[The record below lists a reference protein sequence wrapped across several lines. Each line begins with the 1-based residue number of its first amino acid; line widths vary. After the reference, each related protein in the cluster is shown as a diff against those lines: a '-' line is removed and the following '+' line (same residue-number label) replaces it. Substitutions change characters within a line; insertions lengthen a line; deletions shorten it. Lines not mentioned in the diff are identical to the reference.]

1 MLVKR
6 IFLQTNYFSSKGNRS
21 KMSFLKVEK
30 LSKFF
35 GGLMALCELNFEIF
49 EGEIFGVIGPNGSG
63 KTTLFNV
70 ITGFLKAN
78 SGKVSF
84 MGRDITGLPPHQICR
99 QGIARIFQL
108 VKPFHQLTTLQNVMV
123 SRAYGKDPA
132 TNIRK
137 AKKEVVGILS
147 FVGLGN
153 KIEVLASQ
161 LTMAE
166 RKRLELARALA
177 AQPQLLLL
185 DELMAGLN
193 STETEVAM
201 ELVKKIRDSGITVI
215 MVEHIMKAVL
225 GISDRIMVL
234 NAGEKIAEGS
244 PKEVVNNPQVIEAYL
259 GK

>member
-1 MLVKR
+1 MP
-6 IFLQTNYFSSKGNRS
+6 ILQ
-21 KMSFLKVEK
+21 VEK
-30 LSKFF
+30 IIKSF
-35 GGLMALCELNFEIF
+35 GGLMALWEVNFEILK
-49 EGEIFGVIGPNGSG
+49 GEIFGVIGPNGSG

-78 SGKVSF
+78 SGKVTF
-84 MGRDITGLPPHQICR
+84 IGKDITSLPPHQICR

-108 VKPFHQLTTLQNVMV
+108 VKPFAQLTVLQNVMV
-123 SRAYGKDPA
+123 GGMYGRNS
-132 TNIRK
+132 TSHIRQ
-137 AKKEVVGILS
+137 AKEKGTEILH

-153 KIEVLASQ
+153 KMGIIASQ

-177 AQPQLLLL
+177 AHPQLLLL

-225 GISDRIMVL
+225 GISDRVMVL
-234 NAGEKIAEGS
+234 NVGEKIAEGP
-244 PKEVVNNPQVIEAYL
+244 PKEVVKNQQVIEAYL
-259 GK
+259 GT

>member
-1 MLVKR
+1 MLARKSNLR
-6 IFLQTNYFSSKGNRS
+6 SFIFISKKWG
-21 KMSFLKVEK
+21 KMVLLKVEK
-30 LSKFF
+30 LMKSF
-35 GGLMALCELNFEIF
+35 GGLMALYEVNFDIF
-49 EGEIFGVIGPNGSG
+49 QGEIFGVIGPNGSG

-78 SGKVSF
+78 SGKVLF
-84 MGRDITGLPPHQICR
+84 MGKDITGLPPYQICR
-99 QGIARIFQL
+99 KGIARIFQL
-108 VKPFHQLTTLQNVMV
+108 VKPFHQLTTLQNAMV

-132 TNIRK
+132 THIGK
-137 AKKEVVGILS
+137 AKEEVVGILS

-153 KIEVLASQ
+153 KIEVPASQ

-177 AQPQLLLL
+177 AKPQLLLL

-193 STETEVAM
+193 PTETEAAM
-201 ELVKKIRDSGITVI
+201 DLVKKIRDSGITVI

-225 GISDRIMVL
+225 GISDRVMVL
-234 NAGEKIAEGS
+234 NVGEKIAEGP
-244 PKEVVNNPQVIEAYL
+244 PKEVVSNPQVIEAYL

>member
-1 MLVKR
+1 
-6 IFLQTNYFSSKGNRS
+6 
-21 KMSFLKVEK
+21 
-30 LSKFF
+30 
-35 GGLMALCELNFEIF
+35 MALYELNFEIF

-78 SGKVSF
+78 SGKVNF
-84 MGRDITGLPPHQICR
+84 MGRDITDLPPHKICR

-108 VKPFHQLTTLQNVMV
+108 VKPFPQLTTLQNVMV
-123 SRAYGKDPA
+123 SRTYGKDPA
-132 TNIRK
+132 TNMKK
-137 AKKEVVGILS
+137 AKEEVVGILS

-193 STETEVAM
+193 SAETEVAM
-201 ELVKKIRDSGITVI
+201 DLVKKIRDSGITVI

>member
-1 MLVKR
+1 
-6 IFLQTNYFSSKGNRS
+6 
-21 KMSFLKVEK
+21 MSFLQVQK
-30 LSKFF
+30 LTKSF
-35 GGLMALCELNFEIF
+35 GGLMALWEVNFEIHQ
-49 EGEIFGVIGPNGSG
+49 GEIFGVIGPNGSG

-78 SGKVSF
+78 SGKVTF
-84 MGRDITGLPPHQICR
+84 MGKDITDLPPHQICR

-108 VKPFHQLTTLQNVMV
+108 VKPFLQLTTLQNVMV
-123 SRAYGKDPA
+123 GRAYGKDPA

-137 AKKEVVGILS
+137 AKEEVVEILK

-153 KIEVLASQ
+153 KIEILASQ

-166 RKRLELARALA
+166 RKKLELARALA
-177 AQPQLLLL
+177 AHPQLLLL

-193 STETEVAM
+193 SAETEIAM
-201 ELVKKIRDSGITVI
+201 ELVKKIRSSGITVI

-225 GISDRIMVL
+225 GISDRIIVL
-234 NAGEKIAEGS
+234 NAGEKIAEGA
-244 PKEVVNNPQVIEAYL
+244 PKEVVKNQLVIEAYL

>member
-1 MLVKR
+1 MP
-6 IFLQTNYFSSKGNRS
+6 ILQ
-21 KMSFLKVEK
+21 VEK
-30 LSKFF
+30 LIKSF
-35 GGLMALCELNFEIF
+35 GGLMALCEVNFEIF

-78 SGKVSF
+78 SGKVTF
-84 MGRDITGLPPHQICR
+84 MGKEITTLPPHQICR

-108 VKPFHQLTTLQNVMV
+108 VKPFPQLTTLQNVMV
-123 SRAYGKDPA
+123 GCTYGKNPA
-132 TNIRK
+132 TNMRR
-137 AKKEVVGILS
+137 AKKEVVEILN

-153 KIEVLASQ
+153 KIEIPASQ

-166 RKRLELARALA
+166 RKRLELGRALA
-177 AQPQLLLL
+177 AHPQLLLL

-193 STETEVAM
+193 SAETETAM
-201 ELVKKIRDSGITVI
+201 DLVKKIRESGITVI

-225 GISDRIMVL
+225 GISDRIIVL
-234 NAGEKIAEGS
+234 NAGEKIAEGP
-244 PKEVVNNPQVIEAYL
+244 PKEVVKNQLVIEAYL

>member
-1 MLVKR
+1 MP
-6 IFLQTNYFSSKGNRS
+6 FLQ
-21 KMSFLKVEK
+21 VEK
-30 LSKFF
+30 LIKSF
-35 GGLMALCELNFEIF
+35 GGLMALCEVNFEIL

-78 SGKVSF
+78 SGRVTF
-84 MGRDITGLPPHQICR
+84 MGKDITGLPPHRICR

-108 VKPFHQLTTLQNVMV
+108 VKPFSQLTVLANVMV
-123 SRAYGKDPA
+123 GRMYGRNPA
-132 TNIRK
+132 SSMKQARERS
-137 AKKEVVGILS
+137 AEILN

-153 KIEVLASQ
+153 KVEVIASQ

-166 RKRLELARALA
+166 RKRMELARALA
-177 AQPQLLLL
+177 AQPQVLLL

-193 STETEVAM
+193 PAETETAM
-201 ELVKKIRDSGITVI
+201 DLVNKIKDSGITVI

-225 GISDRIMVL
+225 GISDRIIVL
-234 NAGEKIAEGS
+234 NAGEKIAEGP
-244 PKEVVNNPQVIEAYL
+244 PKEVVRNPLVIEAYL

>member
-1 MLVKR
+1 MPLLQVER
-6 IFLQTNYFSSKGNRS
+6 IIKS
-21 KMSFLKVEK
+21 
-30 LSKFF
+30 F
-35 GGLMALCELNFEIF
+35 GGLMALCEVNFEIHQ
-49 EGEIFGVIGPNGSG
+49 GEIFGVIGPNGSG

-78 SGKVSF
+78 KGKVTF
-84 MGRDITGLPPHQICR
+84 MGKDITGLPPHQICR

-123 SRAYGKDPA
+123 GRAYGKDPA
-132 TNIRK
+132 TNIRR
-137 AKKEVVGILS
+137 AKEEVAGILN

-153 KIEVLASQ
+153 KIEVIASQ

-166 RKRLELARALA
+166 RKKLELARALA
-177 AQPQLLLL
+177 AHPQLLLL

-193 STETEVAM
+193 SAETETAM
-201 ELVKKIRDSGITVI
+201 NLVNKIKDSGVTVV

-225 GISDRIMVL
+225 GISDRIIVL

-244 PKEVVNNPQVIEAYL
+244 PKEVVKNQLVIEAYL

>member
-1 MLVKR
+1 
-6 IFLQTNYFSSKGNRS
+6 
-21 KMSFLKVEK
+21 
-30 LSKFF
+30 
-35 GGLMALCELNFEIF
+35 MALCEVNFEIF

-78 SGKVSF
+78 SGKVTF
-84 MGRDITGLPPHQICR
+84 VGEGIAGLHPHQICR
-99 QGIARIFQL
+99 KGISRIFQL
-108 VKPFHQLTTLQNVMV
+108 VKPFAQLTVLQNIMV
-123 SRAYGKDPA
+123 GGMYGRHPA
-132 TNIRK
+132 SNMKQAREKGT
-137 AKKEVVGILS
+137 EILN

-153 KIEVLASQ
+153 KIEVIASQ

-177 AQPQLLLL
+177 AKPQLLLL

-193 STETEVAM
+193 PAETEIAM
-201 ELVKKIRDSGITVI
+201 ELVKKIRSSGITVI

-244 PKEVVNNPQVIEAYL
+244 PKEVVKNQLVIEAYL

>member
-1 MLVKR
+1 MPL
-6 IFLQTNYFSSKGNRS
+6 LQA
-21 KMSFLKVEK
+21 EK
-30 LSKFF
+30 LNKSF

-78 SGKVSF
+78 SGKVIF
-84 MGRDITGLPPHQICR
+84 MGKDITDLPPHQICR
-99 QGIARIFQL
+99 KGIARIFQL
-108 VKPFHQLTTLQNVMV
+108 VKPFAQLTVLANVMV
-123 SRAYGKDPA
+123 GGMYGRNSASNMKQA
-132 TNIRK
+132 REKST
-137 AKKEVVGILS
+137 EILN

-153 KIEVLASQ
+153 KMEVAAHQ

-177 AQPQLLLL
+177 AHPQLLLL

-193 STETEVAM
+193 PAETEIAM
-201 ELVKKIRDSGITVI
+201 ELVKKIRGSGITVI

-234 NAGEKIAEGS
+234 NAGMKIAEGF
-244 PKEVVNNPQVIEAYL
+244 PKEVVKNQQVIEAYL

>member
-1 MLVKR
+1 MP
-6 IFLQTNYFSSKGNRS
+6 FLQ
-21 KMSFLKVEK
+21 VEK
-30 LSKFF
+30 LEKSF
-35 GGLMALCELNFEIF
+35 GGLMALCKVNFEIHQ
-49 EGEIFGVIGPNGSG
+49 GEIFGVIGPNGSG

-78 SGKVSF
+78 KGKVTF
-84 MGRDITGLPPHQICR
+84 MGKDITGLPPHQICR

-123 SRAYGKDPA
+123 GRAYGKDPA
-132 TNIRK
+132 THIRK
-137 AKKEVVGILS
+137 AKEEVVEILN
-147 FVGLGN
+147 FIGLGN
-153 KIEVLASQ
+153 KLEVIASQ

-177 AQPQLLLL
+177 AHPQLLLL

-225 GISDRIMVL
+225 GISDRVMVL
-234 NAGEKIAEGS
+234 NVGMKIAEGF
-244 PKEVVNNPQVIEAYL
+244 PKEVVKNQQVIEAYL

>member
-1 MLVKR
+1 
-6 IFLQTNYFSSKGNRS
+6 
-21 KMSFLKVEK
+21 
-30 LSKFF
+30 
-35 GGLMALCELNFEIF
+35 MALWDVNFEIF

-70 ITGFLKAN
+70 ITGFLKTN
-78 SGKVSF
+78 SGKVIF
-84 MGRDITGLPPHQICR
+84 MGKDITDLPPHQICR

-108 VKPFHQLTTLQNVMV
+108 VKPFAQLTVLANVMV
-123 SRAYGKDPA
+123 GGMYGRNSVSKM
-132 TNIRK
+132 K
-137 AKKEVVGILS
+137 QAKEKSTDILN

-153 KIEVLASQ
+153 KVEIVASQ

-166 RKRLELARALA
+166 RKKLELARALA

-193 STETEVAM
+193 QAETEIAM
-201 ELVKKIRDSGITVI
+201 ELVKKIRDSGITVV

-225 GISDRIMVL
+225 GISDRVMVL
-234 NAGEKIAEGS
+234 NAGIKIAEGS
-244 PKEVVNNPQVIEAYL
+244 PKEVVNDQQVIEAYL

>member
-1 MLVKR
+1 MP
-6 IFLQTNYFSSKGNRS
+6 FLQ
-21 KMSFLKVEK
+21 VEK
-30 LSKFF
+30 LIKSF
-35 GGLMALCELNFEIF
+35 GGLMALCEVNFEIF

-78 SGKVSF
+78 SGRVTF
-84 MGRDITGLPPHQICR
+84 MGKNITGLPPHQICR

-108 VKPFHQLTTLQNVMV
+108 VKPFSQLTVLANVMV
-123 SRAYGKDPA
+123 GGMYGRNPA
-132 TNIRK
+132 SSMK
-137 AKKEVVGILS
+137 QAKEKGTEILNL
-147 FVGLGN
+147 VGLGN
-153 KIEVLASQ
+153 KREVIASQ

-177 AQPQLLLL
+177 AQPRVLLL

-193 STETEVAM
+193 PAETETAM
-201 ELVKKIRDSGITVI
+201 DLVNKIKDSGITVI

-225 GISDRIMVL
+225 GISDRVIVL

-244 PKEVVNNPQVIEAYL
+244 PKEVVKNQQVIEAYL

>member
-1 MLVKR
+1 
-6 IFLQTNYFSSKGNRS
+6 
-21 KMSFLKVEK
+21 MSFLQAQK
-30 LSKFF
+30 LTKSF
-35 GGLMALCELNFEIF
+35 GGLMALCEVNFEIHQ
-49 EGEIFGVIGPNGSG
+49 GEIFGVIGPNGSG

-78 SGKVSF
+78 SGEVTF
-84 MGRDITGLPPHQICR
+84 MGKDITGLPPHQICR

-108 VKPFHQLTTLQNVMV
+108 VKPFLQLTTLQNVMV
-123 SRAYGKDPA
+123 GRAYGKDPA
-132 TNIRK
+132 THIRK
-137 AKKEVVGILS
+137 AKEEVVEILN

-166 RKRLELARALA
+166 RKKLELARALA
-177 AQPQLLLL
+177 AHPQLLLL

-193 STETEVAM
+193 LAETETAM
-201 ELVKKIRDSGITVI
+201 NLVNKIRDSGITVI

-225 GISDRIMVL
+225 GISDRIIVL
-234 NAGEKIAEGS
+234 NAGEKIAEGA
-244 PKEVVNNPQVIEAYL
+244 PKEVVKNQLVIEAYL

>member
-1 MLVKR
+1 
-6 IFLQTNYFSSKGNRS
+6 
-21 KMSFLKVEK
+21 
-30 LSKFF
+30 
-35 GGLMALCELNFEIF
+35 LNFEIF

-70 ITGFLKAN
+70 ITGFLKAH
-78 SGKVSF
+78 SGKVIF
-84 MGRDITGLPPHQICR
+84 MGKDITGLPPHQICR
-99 QGIARIFQL
+99 KGIARIFQL
-108 VKPFHQLTTLQNVMV
+108 VKPFAQLTVLANVMV
-123 SRAYGKDPA
+123 GGMYGRNSASNMKQA
-132 TNIRK
+132 REKST
-137 AKKEVVGILS
+137 EILN

-153 KIEVLASQ
+153 KMEVAAHQ

-177 AQPQLLLL
+177 AHPQLLLL

-193 STETEVAM
+193 PAETEIAM
-201 ELVKKIRDSGITVI
+201 ELVKKIRGSGITVI

-234 NAGEKIAEGS
+234 NAGMKIAEGF
-244 PKEVVNNPQVIEAYL
+244 PKEVVKNQQVIEAYL

>member
-1 MLVKR
+1 MPL
-6 IFLQTNYFSSKGNRS
+6 LQ
-21 KMSFLKVEK
+21 VEK
-30 LSKFF
+30 LVKSF
-35 GGLMALCELNFEIF
+35 GGLMALCEVNFEIHQ
-49 EGEIFGVIGPNGSG
+49 GEIFGVIGPNGSG

-78 SGKVSF
+78 KGKVTF
-84 MGRDITGLPPHQICR
+84 MGKDITGLPPHQICR

-123 SRAYGKDPA
+123 GRAYGKDPA
-132 TNIRK
+132 TNIRR
-137 AKKEVVGILS
+137 AKEEVAGILN

-153 KIEVLASQ
+153 KIEVIASQ

-166 RKRLELARALA
+166 RKKLELARALA
-177 AQPQLLLL
+177 AHPQLLLL

-193 STETEVAM
+193 SAETETAM
-201 ELVKKIRDSGITVI
+201 NLVNKIKDSGVTVV

-225 GISDRIMVL
+225 GISDRIIVL

-244 PKEVVNNPQVIEAYL
+244 PKEVVKNQLVIEAYL

>member
-1 MLVKR
+1 MPL
-6 IFLQTNYFSSKGNRS
+6 LQ
-21 KMSFLKVEK
+21 VEK
-30 LSKFF
+30 IIKSF
-35 GGLMALCELNFEIF
+35 GGLMALCEVNFEIHQ
-49 EGEIFGVIGPNGSG
+49 GEIFGVIGPNGSG

-78 SGKVSF
+78 KGKVTF
-84 MGRDITGLPPHQICR
+84 LGKDITGLPPHQICR

-123 SRAYGKDPA
+123 GRAYGKDPA
-132 TNIRK
+132 TNMRK
-137 AKKEVVGILS
+137 AKEEVAGILN

-153 KIEVLASQ
+153 KIEVIASQ

-166 RKRLELARALA
+166 RKKLELARALA
-177 AQPQLLLL
+177 AHPQLLLL

-193 STETEVAM
+193 SAETETAM
-201 ELVKKIRDSGITVI
+201 DLVNKIRDSGVTVI

-225 GISDRIMVL
+225 GISDRIIVL

-244 PKEVVNNPQVIEAYL
+244 PKEVVKNQLVIEAYL